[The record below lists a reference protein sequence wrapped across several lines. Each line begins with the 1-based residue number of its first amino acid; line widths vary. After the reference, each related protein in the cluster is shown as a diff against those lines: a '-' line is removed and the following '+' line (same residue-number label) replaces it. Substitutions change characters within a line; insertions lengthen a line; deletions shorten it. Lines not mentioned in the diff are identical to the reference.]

1 MMKSLV
7 LVSRFGLAS
16 GFCLL
21 LATSLAEAQVVR
33 SAQGADAAA
42 IQGAVNA
49 FRADLG
55 ALNANGVCA
64 GPCLPGIGRRE
75 VNWDGVPDNLSSP
88 GVFPDGFFNAAAG
101 DPAGRIRGIQFSS
114 PGSFRTSADSDS
126 DQDGN
131 PGPQAILFEDLA
143 AGNGADFAAF
153 SAERIFGIVGSN
165 EMDVTF
171 SQPGSPGVSA
181 LVKGFGAVF
190 TDVELAGAV
199 RLDYFDIND
208 VLLHSE
214 AAQPFPFDGG
224 DSGKSFSFVG
234 VSFASAVVSRV
245 HITNG
250 GFDLGLTPF
259 PQGGPLVDDA
269 VAMDDF
275 IYGEPLAVPEPAS
288 GFLMLVVGVVLLVW
302 RR

>member
-1 MMKSLV
+1 MTKSLV
-7 LVSRFGLAS
+7 LVSTFGMAS
-16 GFCLL
+16 GFCVL
-21 LATSLAEAQVVR
+21 LAASFAEAQVVR

-42 IQGAVNA
+42 VQGAVNS

-55 ALNANGVCA
+55 ALNPNGVCA
-64 GPCLPGIGRRE
+64 GPCAPGVGRRE

-88 GVFPDGFFNAAAG
+88 GVFPDDFFNANTLA
-101 DPAGRIRGIQFSS
+101 PAGRIRGIQFSS
-114 PGSFRTSADSDS
+114 PGSFRTSADNDS

-131 PGPQAILFEDLA
+131 PGPQAILFEDLG

-171 SQPGSPGVSA
+171 SQPGSPGVPA

-214 AAQPFPFDGG
+214 AAPAFPFVGG

-259 PQGGPLVDDA
+259 PVGGPLIDDA

-288 GFLMLVVGVVLLVW
+288 GVLMLLASVTLLL
-302 RR
+302 RRR